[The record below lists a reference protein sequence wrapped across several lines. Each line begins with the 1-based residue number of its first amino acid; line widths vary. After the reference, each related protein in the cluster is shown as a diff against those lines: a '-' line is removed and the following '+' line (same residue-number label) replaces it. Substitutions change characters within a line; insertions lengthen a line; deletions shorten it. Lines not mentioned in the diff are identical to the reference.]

1 MLKKF
6 SEIGSALGVTPG
18 DAANWRSR
26 VELRTVFAP
35 TVAGSAQRYSFD
47 NALELALIG
56 AFVRVGVPL
65 QVAVAMAYE
74 HVQSAVAGR
83 KVCEWAATAAGN
95 YASGRIADDIRKI
108 DWDALQG
115 ISPNDVPA
123 FFVVRVG
130 EIVRRVQALFEAEK
144 LEA

>member
-6 SEIGSALGVTPG
+6 SDIGPTLGVTSG
-18 DAANWRSR
+18 DVSNWRSR
-26 VELRTVFAP
+26 VELRTAFTP
-35 TVAGSAQRYSFD
+35 TVAGSAQRYSFA

-56 AFVRVGVPL
+56 AFIRVGVPL
-65 QVAVAMAYE
+65 QVAVAMADG

-95 YASGRIADDIRKI
+95 YASGRMADDIHKI
-108 DWDALQG
+108 DWDALQA

-130 EIVRRVQALFEAEK
+130 EIVRRVHGLFAPEKVEA
-144 LEA
+144 